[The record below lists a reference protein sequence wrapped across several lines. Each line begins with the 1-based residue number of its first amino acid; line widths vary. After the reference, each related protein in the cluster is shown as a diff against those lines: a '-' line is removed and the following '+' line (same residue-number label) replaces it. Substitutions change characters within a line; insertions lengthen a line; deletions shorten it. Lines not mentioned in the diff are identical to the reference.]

1 MAIEIEHLRKRFGDV
16 TAVDDVSLSIASGEL
31 LVLLGGSGSGKTTLL
46 RMVNRLIEPSE
57 GHVRIG
63 GEDTSRMPP
72 HELRRRIGYCFQ
84 RIGLFPHLTVAENVG
99 ITPELRGWPPKR
111 VAERVDECLRLA
123 ELDPARFRERRPHE
137 LSGGE
142 QQRAGLARAL
152 AGEPDVVLLDEPFGA
167 LDAITRERLQS
178 SFDDL
183 RRRLRLTAIFVT
195 HDVLEAFRLAD
206 RIGVM
211 DRGRLLQVGRPDELV
226 EKPVDDR
233 VAALVDAPR
242 RQAAEVERILA
253 ARRDEGAGRP

>member
-16 TAVDDVSLSIASGEL
+16 TAVEDCSVTIATGEL

-57 GHVRIG
+57 GTVRIG
-63 GEDTSRMPP
+63 GEDTRSLPP

-84 RIGLFPHLTVAENVG
+84 RVGLFPHLTVAENVG
-99 ITPELRGWPPKR
+99 VTPELRDWPASR
-111 VAERVDECLRLA
+111 VAERVDECLQLA
-123 ELDPARFRERRPHE
+123 ELDPARFRDRRPHE

-167 LDAITRERLQS
+167 LDAITRERLQD
-178 SFDDL
+178 SFDEL
-183 RRRLRLTAIFVT
+183 RRRIGLTAIFVT

-211 DRGRLLQVGRPDELV
+211 ARGRLLQVARPDELV
-226 EKPVDDR
+226 EQPADEH

-242 RQAAEVERILA
+242 RQAAEVERVLA
-253 ARRDEGAGRP
+253 ARRGRSEK